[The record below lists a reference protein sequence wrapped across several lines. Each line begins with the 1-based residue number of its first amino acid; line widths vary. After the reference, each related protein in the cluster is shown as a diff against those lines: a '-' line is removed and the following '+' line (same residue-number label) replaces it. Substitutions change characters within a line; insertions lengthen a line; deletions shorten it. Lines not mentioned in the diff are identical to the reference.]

1 MNIGD
6 RHISEAEEWIKK
18 AIAADEENDM
28 RMHLGKDYQLFAEL
42 LQRKGDK
49 LQARETLVKA
59 IEIYKFCG
67 ADARAQQTEKM
78 LSHIYE

>member
-42 LQRKGDK
+42 LQRKSDK

-59 IEIYKFCG
+59 IEIYKLCG

>member
-18 AIAADEENDM
+18 AIAADKKNDM
-28 RMHLGKDYQLFAEL
+28 QMHLGADYQLLAEL
-42 LQRKGDK
+42 LKQKGDK

-59 IEIYKFCG
+59 IEIYRWCG
-67 ADARAQQTEKM
+67 ANPRAQQAEKM
-78 LSHIYE
+78 LSHI